1 MIVSRSMVKVL
12 CVLTQQVLCSWTPT
26 GNGKILLPSHF
37 LENEL
42 HAERGTAILEAQL
55 GSEKIQWK
63 YLGKVWVVEKGPQSS
78 DEKPRENLI
87 PGALGSHKH
96 PSFLLPPLN
105 SNTTSLLQNL
115 YFEAFTPVILSKR
128 RNNMASC
135 TSSFSHSSL
144 FIENPSYSALDS
156 WLTISIAS
164 KDCFNCHLLSNCQKE
179 TGFPQISSLTALFW
193 G

>member
-1 MIVSRSMVKVL
+1 MGKFCFLPIPGEWTPCRKRNSHSRS
-12 CVLTQQVLCSWTPT
+12 
-26 GNGKILLPSHF
+26 
-37 LENEL
+37 
-42 HAERGTAILEAQL
+42 TAQEWEDPVEISGQGL
-55 GSEKIQWK
+55 GSR
-63 YLGKVWVVEKGPQSS
+63 KGPQSS
-78 DEKPRENLI
+78 DKNPREKLI

-96 PSFLLPPLN
+96 PSFLLRPLN

-115 YFEAFTPVILSKR
+115 YFEAFSPVILSKR

-164 KDCFNCHLLSNCQKE
+164 KDCFNCHLLSNCQEE
-179 TGFPQISSLTALFW
+179 TDFPKSLP
-193 G
+193 